1 MTRKL
6 LISLAINVPFAIWIY
21 HFTAYDPNLPTAL
34 DFLEPVL
41 LHSMLWGSGAL
52 LGLTFKVYYPDT
64 LRWWHIVLLSVIWGV
79 SIVGT
84 LFGLLFFLGI
94 PVSVVVACRLMRAK
108 NFWLTAG
115 VLLVLAEVVG
125 WFLFAI
131 VIRRISSGEGV
142 EWIEYWPIWQ
152 VAALV
157 GVIYVLCVHLM
168 VIGGEQLKRVVIT
181 TSATES
187 APTAYEE
194 KAP

>member
-6 LISLAINVPFAIWIY
+6 LISLAINVPFAVWIY
-21 HFTAYDPNLPTAL
+21 HFKAYDPYLPTAL
-34 DFLEPVL
+34 EFLEPVMF
-41 LHSMLWGSGAL
+41 HAMLWGSGLL

-64 LRWWHIVLLSVIWGV
+64 TYWGHIILLSIIWGV

-94 PVSVVVACRLMRAK
+94 PVSVVVACHLMRAK

-131 VIRRISSGEGV
+131 IIRRISSGEGV

-168 VIGGEQLKRVVIT
+168 VIGGEQLKRVT
-181 TSATES
+181 LSPALAETENPE
-187 APTAYEE
+187 AA
-194 KAP
+194 